1 MMLFITGINSF
12 VGKKLEEICIKKKIN
27 YFGIDK
33 ICKNTKNRK
42 KVDLIKDNLDP
53 YVPKNSVV
61 IHLAAISTDKTCKE
75 NVELS
80 LKTNIVAT
88 QRLLDACKRK
98 KIKQFIFASTEWVY
112 GDIPNKKIL
121 QKETDIIDIKKNNS
135 EYAVTKFIGE
145 KLCQYMS
152 NYFVVTILRFG
163 IIYSSRLKNWTAVE
177 SLFYQVAN
185 KKKIE
190 IGSVKTSRR
199 FIHIDDIID
208 GVFLSIGRKKSEI
221 FNLTGDKLINLKEL
235 INVCSKILNKKIK
248 IVEKNKTNFSI
259 RNPINN
265 YAKKNLRWKQKINLE
280 NGLSNL
286 KEFFKKN
293 KII

>member
-53 YVPKNSVV
+53 YIPKNSVV

-98 KIKQFIFASTEWVY
+98 KIKQFI
-112 GDIPNKKIL
+112 L
-121 QKETDIIDIKKNNS
+121 LLL
-135 EYAVTKFIGE
+135 AVQPT
-145 KLCQYMS
+145 
-152 NYFVVTILRFG
+152 
-163 IIYSSRLKNWTAVE
+163 
-177 SLFYQVAN
+177 
-185 KKKIE
+185 
-190 IGSVKTSRR
+190 
-199 FIHIDDIID
+199 
-208 GVFLSIGRKKSEI
+208 
-221 FNLTGDKLINLKEL
+221 
-235 INVCSKILNKKIK
+235 
-248 IVEKNKTNFSI
+248 
-259 RNPINN
+259 
-265 YAKKNLRWKQKINLE
+265 
-280 NGLSNL
+280 
-286 KEFFKKN
+286 
-293 KII
+293 